1 MMVLWN
7 IEGVLA
13 DLGCNDV
20 AAAGSCAEAI
30 ELIRA
35 QRFDIAMLDVNLGN
49 ETSYAAADALAD
61 DGVPFL
67 FSTGYGLHGVDPRFL
82 ARPVIKKPYRDADL
96 AAMLIAL
103 LPGGGQ
109 ASTAT

>member
-1 MMVLWN
+1 MLVLLN

-13 DLGCNDV
+13 DFGCSTI

-30 ELIRA
+30 ELIRV
-35 QRFDIAMLDVNLGN
+35 QRFDVAMLDVNLGA

-67 FSTGYGLHGVDPRFL
+67 FSTGYGAHGVDPRFL
-82 ARPVIKKPYRDADL
+82 ARPVIRKPYRDADL
-96 AAMLIAL
+96 AAMLVAL
-103 LPGGGQ
+103 LPGGGR
-109 ASTAT
+109 ASAAV